1 MRIALLQYPIAWA
14 DKETNLRQTEERI
27 AALAGKADVAVLPE
41 MFATGFCTDHPELA
55 ETMDGEIIRRLQAAA
70 DQSGVAIVSS
80 FICAP
85 DNRYPFSDTRYP
97 FSDIRSPLPDTRYP
111 ISDVRAKLCN
121 RGFMIKPSP
130 ITNSPTGV
138 PYPIAQR
145 PLPIRRNAVPYP
157 IGGTPSNSKASDNR
171 YPISDVQAKL
181 CNRGFM
187 IKPHQKPIT
196 DSEASDNR
204 YPIEIQDK
212 RHLYAHGGE
221 DLFFQPAQK
230 RHIFEYKG
238 VKFLLLVC
246 YDLRFPVWA
255 RNQSGYDYDILL
267 VVANWPDIRIQYWDA
282 LIAARAT
289 ENQCYIAAVNCVGDD
304 GMGLHYNGHS
314 VAYDTRLQPI
324 VSFADDEEG
333 TKIADFDIAAL
344 HHFRE
349 VLPLW
354 KDVDHFEIKK

>member
-14 DKETNLRQTEERI
+14 DKETNLRLAEQRI

-55 ETMDGEIIRRLQAAA
+55 ETMDGEIMTTLQRIAN
-70 DQSGVAIVSS
+70 QYEIAIVGS
-80 FICAP
+80 FICLPTPPAAGVCCSPAEVLLKQVVDVVVKSAP
-85 DNRYPFSDTRYP
+85 F
-97 FSDIRSPLPDTRYP
+97 
-111 ISDVRAKLCN
+111 KLVN
-121 RGFMIKPSP
+121 RGFMV
-130 ITNSPTGV
+130 V
-138 PYPIAQR
+138 PH
-145 PLPIRRNAVPYP
+145 
-157 IGGTPSNSKASDNR
+157 G
-171 YPISDVQAKL
+171 DVQ
-181 CNRGFM
+181 
-187 IKPHQKPIT
+187 
-196 DSEASDNR
+196 
-204 YPIEIQDK
+204 IQDK

-221 DLFFQPAQK
+221 DLFFRPAEE
-230 RHIFEYKG
+230 RCIFEYQG
-238 VKFLLLVC
+238 VKILLLVC

-333 TKIADFDIAAL
+333 TKIADFDIAKL

-354 KDVDHFEIKK
+354 KDVDHFELKNI

>member
-1 MRIALLQYPIAWA
+1 MKIALLQYPIAWA
-14 DKETNLRQTEERI
+14 DKETNLRLAEQRI

-41 MFATGFCTDHPELA
+41 MFATGFCTNHPELA
-55 ETMDGEIIRRLQAAA
+55 ETMDGEIMTTLQRIAN
-70 DQSGVAIVSS
+70 QYEIAIVGS
-80 FICAP
+80 FICLPTPPAAGVCCSPAEVLLKQVVDVVVKSAP
-85 DNRYPFSDTRYP
+85 F
-97 FSDIRSPLPDTRYP
+97 
-111 ISDVRAKLCN
+111 KLVN
-121 RGFMIKPSP
+121 RGFMV
-130 ITNSPTGV
+130 V
-138 PYPIAQR
+138 PH
-145 PLPIRRNAVPYP
+145 
-157 IGGTPSNSKASDNR
+157 G
-171 YPISDVQAKL
+171 DVQ
-181 CNRGFM
+181 
-187 IKPHQKPIT
+187 
-196 DSEASDNR
+196 
-204 YPIEIQDK
+204 IQDK

-221 DLFFQPAQK
+221 DLFFRPAEE
-230 RHIFEYKG
+230 RCIFEYQG
-238 VKFLLLVC
+238 VKILLLVC

-333 TKIADFDIAAL
+333 TKIADFDIAKL

-354 KDVDHFEIKK
+354 KDVDHFELKNI

>member
-55 ETMDGEIIRRLQAAA
+55 ETMDGEIIRRLQAVA
-70 DQSGVAIVSS
+70 DKSGVAIVSS
-80 FICAP
+80 FICMPISNSAASHSP
-85 DNRYPFSDTRYP
+85 SGRPIGGTPSDSEASDNRYPISDTRYP

-157 IGGTPSNSKASDNR
+157 IGGTPSNSK
-171 YPISDVQAKL
+171 
-181 CNRGFM
+181 
-187 IKPHQKPIT
+187 
-196 DSEASDNR
+196 ASDNR

>member
-1 MRIALLQYPIAWA
+1 MRVALLQYPIAWA
-14 DKETNLRQTEERI
+14 DKETNLRLAEQRI

-55 ETMDGEIIRRLQAAA
+55 ETMDGDIVRRLQAVA
-70 DQSGVAIVSS
+70 DKTDVAIVSS
-80 FICAP
+80 FICLP
-85 DNRYPFSDTRYP
+85 DNRYPIT
-97 FSDIRSPLPDTRYP
+97 DIRYP
-111 ISDVRAKLCN
+111 ISDTRTKLVN
-121 RGFMIKPSP
+121 RGFMITPHSVYPNREELEGGSNLPSL
-130 ITNSPTGV
+130 
-138 PYPIAQR
+138 Q
-145 PLPIRRNAVPYP
+145 
-157 IGGTPSNSKASDNR
+157 GGDGGR
-171 YPISDVQAKL
+171 LFV
-181 CNRGFM
+181 
-187 IKPHQKPIT
+187 
-196 DSEASDNR
+196 
-204 YPIEIQDK
+204 QDK

-221 DLFFQPAQK
+221 DIFFQHAQE
-230 RHIFEYKG
+230 RHVFEYQG
-238 VKFLLLVC
+238 VKILLLVC

-255 RNQSGYDYDILL
+255 RNQSGSDYDIIL

-333 TKIADFDIAAL
+333 TKIADFDIAKL

-354 KDVDHFEIKK
+354 KDVDHFELKK

>member
-27 AALAGKADVAVLPE
+27 AALAGQADVAVLPE

-55 ETMDGEIIRRLQAAA
+55 ETMDGEIMTTLQRLA
-70 DQSGVAIVSS
+70 DQYEIAIVGS
-80 FICAP
+80 FICLPAP
-85 DNRYPFSDTRYP
+85 
-97 FSDIRSPLPDTRYP
+97 I
-111 ISDVRAKLCN
+111 AKLVN
-121 RGFMIKPSP
+121 RGFMV
-130 ITNSPTGV
+130 V
-138 PYPIAQR
+138 PQ
-145 PLPIRRNAVPYP
+145 
-157 IGGTPSNSKASDNR
+157 GE
-171 YPISDVQAKL
+171 VQ
-181 CNRGFM
+181 
-187 IKPHQKPIT
+187 
-196 DSEASDNR
+196 
-204 YPIEIQDK
+204 IQDK

-221 DLFFQPAQK
+221 DKFFEQASE

-238 VKFLLLVC
+238 VKILLLVC

-333 TKIADFDIAAL
+333 TKIAEFDIAKL

-354 KDVDHFEIKK
+354 KDTDKFELQ

>member
-1 MRIALLQYPIAWA
+1 MRIALLQYPITWA
-14 DKETNLRQTEERI
+14 DKETNLRLAEDRI

-55 ETMDGEIIRRLQAAA
+55 ETMDGKIMTSLQRLADLYEI
-70 DQSGVAIVSS
+70 AIVGS
-80 FICAP
+80 FIC
-85 DNRYPFSDTRYP
+85 
-97 FSDIRSPLPDTRYP
+97 LPTP
-111 ISDVRAKLCN
+111 IAKLVN
-121 RGFMIKPSP
+121 RGFMV
-130 ITNSPTGV
+130 V
-138 PYPIAQR
+138 PH
-145 PLPIRRNAVPYP
+145 
-157 IGGTPSNSKASDNR
+157 GE
-171 YPISDVQAKL
+171 VQ
-181 CNRGFM
+181 
-187 IKPHQKPIT
+187 
-196 DSEASDNR
+196 
-204 YPIEIQDK
+204 IQDK

-221 DLFFQPAQK
+221 DLFFQPAEK
-230 RHIFEYKG
+230 RCIFEYQG
-238 VKFLLLVC
+238 VKILLLVC

-255 RNQSGYDYDILL
+255 RNQSGSDYDIIL

-333 TKIADFDIAAL
+333 TKIADFDIAKL

-354 KDVDHFEIKK
+354 KDVDHFKMQMMHHE

>member
-1 MRIALLQYPIAWA
+1 MKIALLQYPIAWA
-14 DKETNLRQTEERI
+14 DKETNLRLAEEHI
-27 AALAGKADVAVLPE
+27 AALADKADVAVLPE

-55 ETMDGEIIRRLQAAA
+55 ETMDGNIIRRLQAAA
-70 DQSGVAIVSS
+70 DQSGVAVVGS
-80 FICAP
+80 FICWSQEP
-85 DNRYPFSDTRYP
+85 GTRSQDN
-97 FSDIRSPLPDTRYP
+97 
-111 ISDVRAKLCN
+111 VRLVN
-121 RGFMIKPSP
+121 RGFMIKP
-130 ITNSPTGV
+130 
-138 PYPIAQR
+138 
-145 PLPIRRNAVPYP
+145 NA
-157 IGGTPSNSKASDNR
+157 
-171 YPISDVQAKL
+171 
-181 CNRGFM
+181 
-187 IKPHQKPIT
+187 
-196 DSEASDNR
+196 
-204 YPIEIQDK
+204 PIEIQDK

-221 DLFFQPAQK
+221 DKFFQPAQK

-238 VKFLLLVC
+238 VKILLLVC

-255 RNQSGYDYDILL
+255 RNQSGNDYDIIL

-333 TKIADFDIAAL
+333 TKIAEFDIDKL

-354 KDVDHFEIKK
+354 KDVDNFTLQ

>member
-1 MRIALLQYPIAWA
+1 MRVALLQYPIAWA
-14 DKETNLRQTEERI
+14 DKETNLHLAEERI

-55 ETMDGEIIRRLQAAA
+55 ETMDGDIIRRLQATA

-80 FICAP
+80 FICKPAVGQ
-85 DNRYPFSDTRYP
+85 R
-97 FSDIRSPLPDTRYP
+97 L
-111 ISDVRAKLCN
+111 VN
-121 RGFMIKPSP
+121 RGFMITPNSVYPNREELEGAPNLPSL
-130 ITNSPTGV
+130 
-138 PYPIAQR
+138 Q
-145 PLPIRRNAVPYP
+145 
-157 IGGTPSNSKASDNR
+157 GGDGGR
-171 YPISDVQAKL
+171 LFV
-181 CNRGFM
+181 
-187 IKPHQKPIT
+187 
-196 DSEASDNR
+196 
-204 YPIEIQDK
+204 QDK

-221 DLFFQPAQK
+221 DLFFQPAQE

-238 VKFLLLVC
+238 VKILLLIC

-255 RNQSGYDYDILL
+255 RNRSGHDYDIII

-314 VAYDTRLQPI
+314 VAYDTRLQP
-324 VSFADDEEG
+324 VVAFEDNEEE
-333 TKIADFDIAAL
+333 TKIAEFDIEAL

-354 KDVDHFEIKK
+354 KDVDKFEL

>member
-1 MRIALLQYPIAWA
+1 MRVALLQYPIAWA
-14 DKETNLRQTEERI
+14 DKEANLRLAEERI

-55 ETMDGEIIRRLQAAA
+55 ETMDGDIIRRLQAAA

-80 FICAP
+80 FIC
-85 DNRYPFSDTRYP
+85 
-97 FSDIRSPLPDTRYP
+97 LPATGQRL
-111 ISDVRAKLCN
+111 VN
-121 RGFMIKPSP
+121 RGFMITPHSIYPNREELEGGSNLPSL
-130 ITNSPTGV
+130 
-138 PYPIAQR
+138 Q
-145 PLPIRRNAVPYP
+145 
-157 IGGTPSNSKASDNR
+157 GGDGGR
-171 YPISDVQAKL
+171 LFV
-181 CNRGFM
+181 
-187 IKPHQKPIT
+187 
-196 DSEASDNR
+196 
-204 YPIEIQDK
+204 QDK

-221 DLFFQPAQK
+221 DLFFQPAQE

-238 VKFLLLVC
+238 VKILLLVC

-255 RNQSGYDYDILL
+255 RNRSGHDYDIIL

-282 LIAARAT
+282 LVAARAT

-324 VSFADDEEG
+324 VHFEDNKEG
-333 TKIADFDIAAL
+333 TKIAEFDIAKL

-354 KDVDHFEIKK
+354 QDVDNFELQ

>member
-1 MRIALLQYPIAWA
+1 MKIALLQYPIAWA
-14 DKETNLRQTEERI
+14 DKETNLRLAEEHI

-55 ETMDGEIIRRLQAAA
+55 ETMDGDIIRRLQAAA
-70 DQSGVAIVSS
+70 DQSGVAVVGS
-80 FICAP
+80 FICWSQEP
-85 DNRYPFSDTRYP
+85 GTRSQDN
-97 FSDIRSPLPDTRYP
+97 
-111 ISDVRAKLCN
+111 VRLVN
-121 RGFMIKPSP
+121 RGFMIKP
-130 ITNSPTGV
+130 
-138 PYPIAQR
+138 
-145 PLPIRRNAVPYP
+145 NA
-157 IGGTPSNSKASDNR
+157 
-171 YPISDVQAKL
+171 
-181 CNRGFM
+181 
-187 IKPHQKPIT
+187 
-196 DSEASDNR
+196 
-204 YPIEIQDK
+204 PIEIQDK

-221 DLFFQPAQK
+221 DLFFQHAEK

-238 VKFLLLVC
+238 VKILLLVC

-255 RNQSGYDYDILL
+255 RNQSGSDYDIIL

-304 GMGLHYNGHS
+304 GMGMHYNGHS

-324 VSFADDEEG
+324 VSFSDDEEG
-333 TKIADFDIAAL
+333 TKIAEFDIDKL

-354 KDVDHFEIKK
+354 KDVDNFTLQ

>member
-1 MRIALLQYPIAWA
+1 MKIALLQYPIAWA
-14 DKETNLRQTEERI
+14 DKETNLRMAEERI

-55 ETMDGEIIRRLQAAA
+55 ETMDGDIIRRLQRLAN
-70 DQSGVAIVSS
+70 QTGVAIVSS
-80 FICAP
+80 FIC
-85 DNRYPFSDTRYP
+85 
-97 FSDIRSPLPDTRYP
+97 SPVANSEASNTL
-111 ISDVRAKLCN
+111 AKLTN

-130 ITNSPTGV
+130 ITNSPSG
-138 PYPIAQR
+138 R
-145 PLPIRRNAVPYP
+145 P
-157 IGGTPSNSKASDNR
+157 IGETPSNTQYS
-171 YPISDVQAKL
+171 VQL
-181 CNRGFM
+181 
-187 IKPHQKPIT
+187 
-196 DSEASDNR
+196 
-204 YPIEIQDK
+204 QDK

-221 DLFFQPAQK
+221 DLFFQPAQE
-230 RHIFEYKG
+230 RCIFEYKG
-238 VKFLLLVC
+238 VKILLLVC

-255 RNQSGYDYDILL
+255 RNQSGSDYDIIL

-289 ENQCYIAAVNCVGDD
+289 ENQCYIAAVNCVGND

-333 TKIADFDIAAL
+333 TKIADFDIEKL

-354 KDVDHFEIKK
+354 KDIDRFELQQ

>member
-1 MRIALLQYPIAWA
+1 MKIALLQYPIAWA

-27 AALAGKADVAVLPE
+27 AALAGQADVAVLPE

-55 ETMDGEIIRRLQAAA
+55 ETMDGDIIRRLQAAA

-80 FICAP
+80 FIC
-85 DNRYPFSDTRYP
+85 
-97 FSDIRSPLPDTRYP
+97 LPAIGQRL
-111 ISDVRAKLCN
+111 VN
-121 RGFMIKPSP
+121 RGFMIKP
-130 ITNSPTGV
+130 
-138 PYPIAQR
+138 
-145 PLPIRRNAVPYP
+145 NA
-157 IGGTPSNSKASDNR
+157 
-171 YPISDVQAKL
+171 
-181 CNRGFM
+181 
-187 IKPHQKPIT
+187 
-196 DSEASDNR
+196 
-204 YPIEIQDK
+204 PIEIQDK

-221 DLFFQPAQK
+221 DLFFQPAQE

-238 VKFLLLVC
+238 VKILLLVC

-255 RNQSGYDYDILL
+255 RNRSGHDYDIIL

-304 GMGLHYNGHS
+304 GMDLHYNGHS
-314 VAYDTRLQPI
+314 IAYDTRLQPI

-333 TKIADFDIAAL
+333 TKIADFDIAKL

-354 KDVDHFEIKK
+354 KDTDKFELQ

>member
-1 MRIALLQYPIAWA
+1 MRVALLQYPIAWA
-14 DKETNLRQTEERI
+14 DKETNLRLAEQRI

-55 ETMDGEIIRRLQAAA
+55 ETMDGDIVRRLQAVA
-70 DQSGVAIVSS
+70 DKTDVAIVSS
-80 FICAP
+80 FICLPDIRYPIP
-85 DNRYPFSDTRYP
+85 DNRYPIT
-97 FSDIRSPLPDTRYP
+97 
-111 ISDVRAKLCN
+111 DVQAKLVN
-121 RGFMIKPSP
+121 RGFMIKP
-130 ITNSPTGV
+130 
-138 PYPIAQR
+138 
-145 PLPIRRNAVPYP
+145 NA
-157 IGGTPSNSKASDNR
+157 
-171 YPISDVQAKL
+171 
-181 CNRGFM
+181 
-187 IKPHQKPIT
+187 
-196 DSEASDNR
+196 
-204 YPIEIQDK
+204 PIEIQDK

-221 DLFFQPAQK
+221 DLFFQPAEK
-230 RHIFEYKG
+230 RCIFEYQG
-238 VKFLLLVC
+238 VKILLLVC

-255 RNQSGYDYDILL
+255 RNQSGSDYDIIL

-333 TKIADFDIAAL
+333 TKIAEFDIDKL

-354 KDVDHFEIKK
+354 KDVDHFELKK

>member
-1 MRIALLQYPIAWA
+1 MRVALLQYPIAWA
-14 DKETNLRQTEERI
+14 DKETNLHLAEERI

-55 ETMDGEIIRRLQAAA
+55 ETMDGDIIRRLQTTA

-80 FICAP
+80 FICKPAIGQ
-85 DNRYPFSDTRYP
+85 R
-97 FSDIRSPLPDTRYP
+97 L
-111 ISDVRAKLCN
+111 VN
-121 RGFMIKPSP
+121 RGFMITPHSVYPNREELEGGPNLPSL
-130 ITNSPTGV
+130 
-138 PYPIAQR
+138 Q
-145 PLPIRRNAVPYP
+145 
-157 IGGTPSNSKASDNR
+157 GGD
-171 YPISDVQAKL
+171 
-181 CNRGFM
+181 RGRLFV
-187 IKPHQKPIT
+187 
-196 DSEASDNR
+196 
-204 YPIEIQDK
+204 QDK

-221 DLFFQPAQK
+221 DLFFQPAQE

-238 VKFLLLVC
+238 VKILLLIC

-255 RNQSGYDYDILL
+255 RNRSGHDYDIII

-314 VAYDTRLQPI
+314 VAYDTRLQP
-324 VSFADDEEG
+324 VVAFEDNEEE
-333 TKIADFDIAAL
+333 TKIAEFDIEAL

-354 KDVDHFEIKK
+354 KDVDKFEL

>member
-1 MRIALLQYPIAWA
+1 MRVALLQYPIAWA
-14 DKETNLRQTEERI
+14 DKTANLRLTQERI
-27 AALAGKADVAVLPE
+27 AALEGKADIAVLPE

-55 ETMDGEIIRRLQAAA
+55 ETMNGEIMTTLQRIAN
-70 DQSGVAIVSS
+70 QYEIAIVSS
-80 FICAP
+80 FIC
-85 DNRYPFSDTRYP
+85 
-97 FSDIRSPLPDTRYP
+97 LPAIGQRL
-111 ISDVRAKLCN
+111 VN
-121 RGFMIKPSP
+121 RGFMI
-130 ITNSPTGV
+130 T
-138 PYPIAQR
+138 
-145 PLPIRRNAVPYP
+145 
-157 IGGTPSNSKASDNR
+157 
-171 YPISDVQAKL
+171 
-181 CNRGFM
+181 
-187 IKPHQKPIT
+187 PHQKPIT

-221 DLFFQPAQK
+221 DLFFQPAEK
-230 RHIFEYKG
+230 RCIFEYQG
-238 VKFLLLVC
+238 VKILLLVC

-255 RNQSGYDYDILL
+255 RNQSGSDYDIIL

-333 TKIADFDIAAL
+333 TKIAEFDIAKL

-354 KDVDHFEIKK
+354 KDVDHFELKK

>member
-1 MRIALLQYPIAWA
+1 MKIALLQYSIAWA

-55 ETMDGEIIRRLQAAA
+55 ETMDGEIIRRLQAVA
-70 DQSGVAIVSS
+70 DKSGVAIVSS
-80 FICAP
+80 FIC
-85 DNRYPFSDTRYP
+85 
-97 FSDIRSPLPDTRYP
+97 LPDSRHLIP
-111 ISDVRAKLCN
+111 
-121 RGFMIKPSP
+121 
-130 ITNSPTGV
+130 
-138 PYPIAQR
+138 
-145 PLPIRRNAVPYP
+145 NAP
-157 IGGTPSNSKASDNR
+157 
-171 YPISDVQAKL
+171 AKL

-187 IKPHQKPIT
+187 IKPHAK
-196 DSEASDNR
+196 
-204 YPIEIQDK
+204 IEIQDK

-246 YDLRFPVWA
+246 YDLRFPAWA
-255 RNQSGYDYDILL
+255 RNRSGSDYDVIL
-267 VVANWPDIRIQYWDA
+267 VVANWPEVRVQYWDA
-282 LIAARAT
+282 LVAARAT
-289 ENQCYIAAVNCVGDD
+289 ENQCYIAAVNMVGTDD
-304 GMGLHYNGHS
+304 KELNYNGHS

-324 VSFADDEEG
+324 VSFANNEEG
-333 TKIADFDIAAL
+333 TKIADFDLDAL

-354 KDVDHFEIKK
+354 KDVDSFEIIV

>member
-1 MRIALLQYPIAWA
+1 MKIALLQYPIAWA
-14 DKETNLRQTEERI
+14 DKETNLRYAEERI

-55 ETMDGEIIRRLQAAA
+55 ETMDGDIIRRLQAAA
-70 DQSGVAIVSS
+70 DHSGVAIVSS
-80 FICAP
+80 FIC
-85 DNRYPFSDTRYP
+85 
-97 FSDIRSPLPDTRYP
+97 SPVANSEASNT
-111 ISDVRAKLCN
+111 RAKLTN

-130 ITNSPTGV
+130 ITNSPSG
-138 PYPIAQR
+138 R
-145 PLPIRRNAVPYP
+145 P
-157 IGGTPSNSKASDNR
+157 IGETPSNTQYS
-171 YPISDVQAKL
+171 VQL
-181 CNRGFM
+181 
-187 IKPHQKPIT
+187 
-196 DSEASDNR
+196 
-204 YPIEIQDK
+204 QDK

-221 DLFFQPAQK
+221 DLFFQPAQE
-230 RHIFEYKG
+230 RCIFEYKG
-238 VKFLLLVC
+238 VKILLLVC

-255 RNQSGYDYDILL
+255 RNQSGSDYDIIL

-289 ENQCYIAAVNCVGDD
+289 ENQSYIAAVNCVGND

-314 VAYDTRLQPI
+314 VAYDTRLQLI

-333 TKIADFDIAAL
+333 TKIADFDIEKL

-354 KDVDHFEIKK
+354 KDIDRFELQQ

>member
-1 MRIALLQYPIAWA
+1 MRVALLQYSIAWA
-14 DKETNLRQTEERI
+14 DKETNLRLAEQRI

-55 ETMDGEIIRRLQAAA
+55 ETMDGEIMTTLQRIA
-70 DQSGVAIVSS
+70 DQYEIAIVGS
-80 FICAP
+80 FICLP
-85 DNRYPFSDTRYP
+85 ITN
-97 FSDIRSPLPDTRYP
+97 SPSGRP
-111 ISDVRAKLCN
+111 IGGTPSNSQAKLRN

-130 ITNSPTGV
+130 ITNSPSG
-138 PYPIAQR
+138 R
-145 PLPIRRNAVPYP
+145 P
-157 IGGTPSNSKASDNR
+157 IGGTPSNS
-171 YPISDVQAKL
+171 
-181 CNRGFM
+181 
-187 IKPHQKPIT
+187 
-196 DSEASDNR
+196 EAS
-204 YPIEIQDK
+204 IEIQDK

-221 DLFFQPAQK
+221 DLFFQPAEK
-230 RHIFEYKG
+230 RCIFEYQG
-238 VKFLLLVC
+238 VKILLLVC

-255 RNQSGYDYDILL
+255 RNQSGSDYDIIL

-333 TKIADFDIAAL
+333 TKIADFDIAKL

-354 KDVDHFEIKK
+354 KDVDHFELKNIW

>member
-1 MRIALLQYPIAWA
+1 MRVALLQYSIAWA
-14 DKETNLRQTEERI
+14 DKETNLRLAEERI

-55 ETMDGEIIRRLQAAA
+55 ETMDGDIVRRLQAVA
-70 DQSGVAIVSS
+70 DKSGVAIVSS
-80 FICAP
+80 FIC
-85 DNRYPFSDTRYP
+85 
-97 FSDIRSPLPDTRYP
+97 LP
-111 ISDVRAKLCN
+111 ISNSAASHSPSGRPIGRTPSNSQAKLRN
-121 RGFMIKPSP
+121 RGFMIKPNES
-130 ITNSPTGV
+130 
-138 PYPIAQR
+138 
-145 PLPIRRNAVPYP
+145 
-157 IGGTPSNSKASDNR
+157 
-171 YPISDVQAKL
+171 
-181 CNRGFM
+181 
-187 IKPHQKPIT
+187 
-196 DSEASDNR
+196 
-204 YPIEIQDK
+204 IEVQDK

-221 DLFFQPAQK
+221 DLFFQRAQE
-230 RHIFEYKG
+230 RHVFEYQG
-238 VKFLLLVC
+238 VKILLLVC

-255 RNQSGYDYDILL
+255 RNQSGSDYDIIL

-333 TKIADFDIAAL
+333 TKIADFDIAKL

-354 KDVDHFEIKK
+354 KDVDHFELKK